1 MDFVLVRETVGSSTS
16 TGETPEYEYDL
27 ETTSTIW
34 KHCKKLRLQFNVA
47 LPGHLY
53 AARCLASR
61 TRLSSQLVTGAWS

>member
-34 KHCKKLRLQFNVA
+34 KHCKKLRLQFKMA
-47 LPGHLY
+47 FHSLTIG
-53 AARCLASR
+53 
-61 TRLSSQLVTGAWS
+61 GE